1 MTMCI
6 MNFPCLY
13 FRLNIFVV
21 YVVMKSDYISNLF
34 ITDNDTQNDLFP
46 WSINTTFACFKT

>member
-46 WSINTTFACFKT
+46 WSINTTFGCFKT